1 MQAVFYKAWIP
12 FNGFLKITLFTTA
25 MGYQKINRYYW
36 MDVTKFIGIF
46 LIVLCHFPI
55 SKYTAKFLWTFHVP
69 LFFFISGYLFKETNT
84 QDFLDKL
91 RFRLVQP
98 YIYIYLLTV
107 LLTVLLKSDFNVM
120 HIGSMILGLFWGTHS
135 YPDFINSALWFLPGL
150 ITVQLL
156 YFFMVRKT
164 RLFYFAL
171 LGVSVFLYLKA
182 YLNLFFSLDL
192 ALLGLNF
199 FVAGVLVKKYNLVD
213 AIRARSNWAFILFI
227 LSLLTTMDF
236 AYLGNVWYGG
246 THYSISLLGGLVGI
260 VMTITLAILV
270 ETISKPSAFI
280 TYISN
285 STLFI
290 FCFHVFS
297 SPAVKVIVDALAIKT
312 MIVSSLLAT
321 VLSILILLPINEMI
335 VRFVPEL
342 IGAKRSNLT
351 AR

>member
-1 MQAVFYKAWIP
+1 MDH
-12 FNGFLKITLFTTA
+12 
-25 MGYQKINRYYW
+25 QKINRYYW
-36 MDVTKFIGIF
+36 LDVTKFIGIF

-69 LFFFISGYLFKETNT
+69 LFFFISGYLFKETTT

-91 RFRLVQP
+91 RFRLILP

-107 LLTVLLKSDFNVM
+107 LLTVLLKTDFNIT
-120 HIGSMILGLFWGTHS
+120 HIVSMILGLFWGTHR
-135 YPDFINSALWFLPGL
+135 YPGFINSALWFLPGL
-150 ITVQLL
+150 ISVQLL
-156 YFFMVRKT
+156 YFFLVRKAP
-164 RLFYFAL
+164 LLYFAL

-182 YLNLFFSLDL
+182 YLNLFFSVDL

-213 AIRARSNWAFILFI
+213 AVRARPNWAFILFI
-227 LSLLTTMDF
+227 LSLLMTLDF

-246 THYSISLLGGLVGI
+246 KHYSISLLGGLVGI
-260 VMTITLAILV
+260 LMTITLSILV
-270 ETISKPSAFI
+270 ENLSKPSAFI
-280 TYISN
+280 IYISN

-297 SPAVKVIVDALAIKT
+297 SPAVQVVVDALAIKT

-321 VLSILILLPINEMI
+321 VLSILVLLPINELI

-342 IGAKRSNLT
+342 IGVKRSALK